1 MLEMRCTRGTGIRV
15 FIKSKMIMRLMRV
28 MVYLSN
34 TDLCSPPS
42 PTIVKGTKLI
52 CELRLKPIKPVL
64 DLMKLLYTKSL
75 SKKHYF
81 HIIQTVRTMPSC
93 MPNQATSRA

>member
-15 FIKSKMIMRLMRV
+15 IIETKMTMRLMRV
-28 MVYLSN
+28 LGYLSN
-34 TDLCSPPS
+34 TDLCSPPF
-42 PTIVKGTKLI
+42 PTIVRGSKLI

-64 DLMKLLYTKSL
+64 DLIKLLYTKSL

-81 HIIQTVRTMPSC
+81 HIIQSVRTMPPC
-93 MPNQATSRA
+93 MPN